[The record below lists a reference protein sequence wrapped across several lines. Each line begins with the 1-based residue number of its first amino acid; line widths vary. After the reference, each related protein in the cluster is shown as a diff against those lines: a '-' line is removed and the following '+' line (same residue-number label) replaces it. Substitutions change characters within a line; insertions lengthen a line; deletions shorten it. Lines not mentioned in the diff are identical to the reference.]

1 MTTDQDWP
9 TIHLHIKY
17 LGDINTEVQ
26 EKVVGN
32 NVEDKIIDEWVD
44 IAIEKMERYQELVD
58 RSKGCLKDLC
68 EKKEADIR
76 KKENEMQEERFK
88 RAEDRRNEAG
98 HEKEE

>member
-1 MTTDQDWP
+1 M
-9 TIHLHIKY
+9 
-17 LGDINTEVQ
+17 NTEVQ
-26 EKVVGN
+26 EKVVDN

-44 IAIEKMERYQELVD
+44 IAVEKMERYQELVD

-76 KKENEMQEERFK
+76 KKGNEMQEERFK

-98 HEKEE
+98 DEKEE

>member
-1 MTTDQDWP
+1 M
-9 TIHLHIKY
+9 
-17 LGDINTEVQ
+17 NTEVQ
-26 EKVVGN
+26 EKMVDN

-44 IAIEKMERYQELVD
+44 IAIGKMERCQELVD
-58 RSKGCLKDLC
+58 QSKGCLKDLC

-98 HEKEE
+98 DEKEE

>member
-9 TIHLHIKY
+9 TIHLHIKC

-26 EKVVGN
+26 EKVVDN

-44 IAIEKMERYQELVD
+44 IAVEKMERYQELVD

-76 KKENEMQEERFK
+76 KKGNEMQEERFK

-98 HEKEE
+98 DEKEE

>member
-17 LGDINTEVQ
+17 LGDISTEVQ

-44 IAIEKMERYQELVD
+44 IGIEKMERYQELVD

-88 RAEDRRNEAG
+88 RAEYRRNEAG